1 MIEQH
6 NNSSLM
12 FSKLK
17 AKASEKMKVLKKAAF
32 LALVSY
38 LYDIIANAM
47 KKKKQDDK
55 FVENVEYEVK
65 DKNSGA

>member
-1 MIEQH
+1 
-6 NNSSLM
+6 M

-38 LYDIIANAM
+38 LYDIVTNVM
-47 KKKKQDDK
+47 KKKKKRNDK

-65 DKNSGA
+65 DKNTET

>member
-1 MIEQH
+1 
-6 NNSSLM
+6 M

-38 LYDIIANAM
+38 LYDIVTNVM
-47 KKKKQDDK
+47 KKKKKRNDK

-65 DKNSGA
+65 DKNSET

>member
-1 MIEQH
+1 
-6 NNSSLM
+6 M

-17 AKASEKMKVLKKAAF
+17 VKASEKMKVLKKAAF

-38 LYDIIANAM
+38 LYDIVANVM
-47 KKKKQDDK
+47 KKKKRNDK

-65 DKNSGA
+65 DKNSGI